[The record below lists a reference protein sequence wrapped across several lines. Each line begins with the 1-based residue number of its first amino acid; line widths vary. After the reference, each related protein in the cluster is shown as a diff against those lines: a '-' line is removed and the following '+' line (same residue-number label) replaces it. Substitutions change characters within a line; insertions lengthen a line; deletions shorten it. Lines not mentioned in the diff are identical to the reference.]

1 MFITRIFYAIAYLV
15 VFLVEI
21 IKATVDVAGRTLNG
35 KIDPVIVEIKTEL
48 KRPVSQTLLVSTLNL
63 TPGSLTID
71 LDSKNQIMKIAVITP
86 RSREELIPFEPYIKG
101 MLE

>member
-1 MFITRIFYAIAYLV
+1 MRIFYGIAYLV
-15 VFLVEI
+15 VFLIEI
-21 IKATVDVAGRTLNG
+21 IKATIDVAGRTLNG
-35 KIDPVIVEIKTEL
+35 KIDPVIVEIETEL

-71 LDSKNQIMKIAVITP
+71 LDSENQIIKVAVITP

>member
-1 MFITRIFYAIAYLV
+1 MFIMRIFYGIAYLV
-15 VFLVEI
+15 VFLIEI
-21 IKATVDVAGRTLNG
+21 IKATIDVAGRTLNG
-35 KIDPVIVEIKTEL
+35 KIDPVIVEIETEL

-71 LDSKNQIMKIAVITP
+71 LDSENQIIKVAVITP